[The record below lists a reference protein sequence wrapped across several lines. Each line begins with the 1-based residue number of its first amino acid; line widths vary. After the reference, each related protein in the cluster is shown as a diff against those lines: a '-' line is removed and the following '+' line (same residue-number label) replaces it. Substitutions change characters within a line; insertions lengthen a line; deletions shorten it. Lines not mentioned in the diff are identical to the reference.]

1 MNETV
6 IRTIEILGMGMGGL
20 FVAMALI
27 MIMTMIL
34 NSFKPKNKD
43 N

>member
-6 IRTIEILGMGMGGL
+6 MKTIEILGMGMGGL

-27 MIMTMIL
+27 MIMTMLL
-34 NSFKPKNKD
+34 NKFSSKKKD